1 MPESRLREKDTRMP
15 DIEAPGRDKIVRD
28 YLEKIQGLSEPA
40 RSQRFTLLL
49 RDLFGDIHPRFI
61 EEYLGGVEKSLR
73 APQTDLVL
81 RGRAD
86 ALFGNVVVEFE
97 RDLTDRRR
105 MEEAQEQLRRYVA
118 ILWSGEPPDART
130 PYLCIAT
137 DGVRF
142 YAWTPVLDDS
152 AVRPEAVRLESVDGV
167 DASQLER
174 PGDLYFWLDR
184 YLLRKERMSP
194 RTENIVR
201 DFGPGSH
208 AFHVVARDLMALW
221 KRVRARDE
229 FAVLYD
235 TWEKYLRIVYGS
247 AQADDEL
254 FIRHTYLA
262 TLAKL
267 MAWARLADGAA
278 VTAEVPAS
286 VLEGRFFKDLGIDNF
301 LEEDFFSWP
310 VRGAAR
316 TEGVETARRLA
327 HLLRTYHLR
336 GLSEDVLKSLYQDL
350 VDPRTRHDLGEYYT
364 PDWLAAR
371 IVRRLLDENP
381 TVRLLDPACGSGT
394 FLYQAVREKRER
406 LGDSP
411 ETLEHILTSVVGID
425 IHPLAVIIARTNY
438 LLALGDLVRRRR
450 SRVTVPV
457 YLADAIRL
465 PEWVIQ
471 GRMEEATSQWLP
483 AGYEV
488 KLDGET
494 VHLPQALLEEPA
506 LYDSAVEA
514 ARKFAVEW
522 TGRAPTLDHFVNY
535 LKAGHPALAEMPAEV
550 QASLFAVAEAL
561 RRRMEANRDTIW
573 AFVLRN
579 SYRPLF
585 LRHQFDRVMGNPPWL
600 SYRYVEQPDYQAFLK
615 DQITGTYRLLSGR
628 GELITQMDL
637 GTYFL
642 LRAADLYLKE
652 EGGVIAFV
660 LPKSIFSADQH
671 DALRRETFRPE
682 AGLGWTELWDLEE
695 VEPLFNVPA
704 CVLFGVRGRR
714 GAADEGIPG
723 EVLSGRLPRRN
734 ASLAEAEGTL
744 GVQRTRFFLNRRG
757 RRSFWATAAT
767 PGGLFSPYR
776 DRFYQ
781 GATIVPRALWFV
793 EIPPSPLGF
802 NPDSPPLRTARRAR
816 EEAKDAYRDLVMEGN
831 VEARFLYATLLST
844 DLVPFGHLDYRL
856 VVLPIEPEGDHYR
869 MLTAEEARKRG
880 FLGLAKWLE
889 RAQAEWAR
897 RRGLKA
903 ERMSIYER
911 LDHVRGLTRQNPQAK
926 YRVTYP
932 DINRVMFA
940 VVVRTDEPIQ
950 MQIGGQGI
958 CVGGYVTDCK
968 NYCCETDSEEEAQY
982 LCAVLNSP
990 AVDAL
995 LRPFR
1000 RREQRGHPDVHKKI
1014 FDVAHILPFDPSR
1027 GEHRRLAELGRAC
1040 NEKVSQWLAGA
1051 RPEGRSIGPLRA
1063 AVRDLLRAELA
1074 EIDACTRQVLER
1086 WSPAGAG

>member
-15 DIEAPGRDKIVRD
+15 DTEAPSRDEIVRR
-28 YLEKIQGLSEPA
+28 YLEELQGLSESA

-73 APQTDLVL
+73 ASQTDLVL

-105 MEEAQEQLRRYVA
+105 MEEAREQLRRYTA
-118 ILWSGEPPDART
+118 ILWSDEPPDART

-142 YAWTPVLDDS
+142 YAWTPVLDDPT
-152 AVRPEAVRLESVDGV
+152 VRPEAVRLEPVDGV
-167 DASQLER
+167 DASQLEH

-184 YLLRKERMSP
+184 YLLRKETMSP

-201 DFGPGSH
+201 EFGPGSH

-221 KRVRARDE
+221 KRVRERDE

-278 VTAEVPAS
+278 VTAEVLAS
-286 VLEGRFFKDLGIDNF
+286 VLEGRFFKNIGIDNF

-327 HLLRTYHLR
+327 SLLLTYHLR

-371 IVRRLLDENP
+371 MVRRLLDENP
-381 TVRLLDPACGSGT
+381 RARLLDPACGSGT

-438 LLALGDLVRRRR
+438 LLALGDLVRRRGG
-450 SRVTVPV
+450 RVTVPV

-465 PEWVIQ
+465 PEWVVQ

-494 VHLPQALLEEPA
+494 VHLPQALLEESA

-522 TGRAPTLDHFVNY
+522 TGRTPTLDHFVNY
-535 LKAGHPALAEMPAEV
+535 LKESHAALAEMPAGV
-550 QASLFAVAEAL
+550 QAGLFAVAEAL
-561 RRRMEANRDTIW
+561 RRRIEANRDTIW

-585 LRHQFDRVMGNPPWL
+585 LRGQFDRVMGNPPWL

-628 GELITQMDL
+628 GELITHLEL

-660 LPKSIFSADQH
+660 LPRSIFSADQH
-671 DALRRETFRPE
+671 DVLRQGTFRPE
-682 AGLGWTELWDLEE
+682 VGLEWAELWDLEG

-704 CVLFGVRGRR
+704 CVLFGARGRR
-714 GAADEGIPG
+714 GTADEGIPG
-723 EVLSGRLPRRN
+723 EALSGRLPRRN
-734 ASLAEAEGTL
+734 ASLAEAENAL
-744 GVQRTRFFLNRRG
+744 RVERTRFFLNRRG

-793 EIPPSPLGF
+793 EIPTSPLGF
-802 NPDSPPLRTARRAR
+802 NPNSPPLRTARRAQ
-816 EEAKDAYRDLVMEGN
+816 EEAKDAYRDLVLEGN

-869 MLTAEEARKRG
+869 MLTAEEARERG

-889 RAQAEWAR
+889 RAQEEWAR

-903 ERMSIYER
+903 EREDLLGW
-911 LDHVRGLTRQNPQAK
+911 LDYRHKLTRQNPQAK
-926 YRVTYP
+926 YRVLYIKSGT
-932 DINRVMFA
+932 
-940 VVVRTDEPIQ
+940 
-950 MQIGGQGI
+950 
-958 CVGGYVTDCK
+958 
-968 NYCCETDSEEEAQY
+968 Y
-982 LCAVLNSP
+982 LCACVSESRSPEFEVLGQQISVAGFVADHVTY
-990 AVDAL
+990 AVELNDL
-995 LRPFR
+995 LEADYLAAILNAPIVDVLIKPL
-1000 RREQRGHPDVHKKI
+1000 QSRGQWGPRDIHKKVLDLPI
-1014 FDVAHILPFDPSR
+1014 PPFDPSR
-1027 GEHRRLAELGRAC
+1027 EEHRRLAELGRAC
-1040 NEKVSQWLAGA
+1040 SEKVAQWLEKE

-1074 EIDACTRQVLER
+1074 EIDACAQKIL
-1086 WSPAGAG
+1086 

>member
-1 MPESRLREKDTRMP
+1 MP
-15 DIEAPGRDKIVRD
+15 DTEAPRRDEIVRR
-28 YLEKIQGLSEPA
+28 YLEGIQGLNEPA

-49 RDLFGDIHPRFI
+49 RDLFGDVHPRFI
-61 EEYLGGVEKSLR
+61 EEYLGGVEKPLR

-105 MEEAQEQLRRYVA
+105 MEEAQGQLRRYVA
-118 ILWSGEPPDART
+118 TLWSEESPDARA

-142 YAWTPVLDDS
+142 SAWTPVLDDLTVP
-152 AVRPEAVRLESVDGV
+152 AIQPEAVRLEPVDQL
-167 DASQLER
+167 DAGQLER

-184 YLLRKERMSP
+184 YLLRRERMSP

-208 AFHVVARDLMALW
+208 AFHVVARDLTALW
-221 KRVRARDE
+221 KGVRERDE
-229 FAVLYD
+229 FAVLYSA
-235 TWEKYLRIVYGS
+235 WEKYLRIVYGS

-267 MAWARLADGAA
+267 MAWARLADGAT
-278 VTAEVPAS
+278 VTAEALAS

-316 TEGVETARRLA
+316 TEGVETAHRLVS
-327 HLLRTYHLR
+327 LLLTYHLR
-336 GLSEDVLKSLYQDL
+336 GLSEDVLKSLYQEL

-371 IVRRLLDENP
+371 MVRRLLEEDP

-411 ETLEHILTSVVGID
+411 ETLEHILTGVVGID

-438 LLALGDLVRRRR
+438 LLALGDLIRRRR
-450 SRVTVPV
+450 GRVTIPV

-465 PEWVIQ
+465 PEWPAQ
-471 GRMEEATSQWLP
+471 MKFGEDFRPLP
-483 AGYEV
+483 REIE
-488 KLDGET
+488 LDGET
-494 VHLPQALLEEPA
+494 LYLPQRVLDDAS
-506 LYDSAVEA
+506 LYDQAVEA
-514 ARKFAVEW
+514 AREFAYQW
-522 TGRAPTLDHFVNY
+522 AGRAPTLEAFVNY
-535 LKAGHPALAEMPAEV
+535 LKVRCPHLAEADGDTPAH
-550 QASLFAVAEAL
+550 LFGIAEAL
-561 RRRMEANRDTIW
+561 RRRIEANRDTIW

-579 SYRPLF
+579 SYRPHF
-585 LRHQFDRVMGNPPWL
+585 LRGQFDRVMGNPPWL

-615 DQITGTYRLLSGR
+615 DQITRTYRLLSGR
-628 GELITQMDL
+628 GELITHLEL

-642 LRAADLYLKE
+642 LRAADLYLKK

-660 LPKSIFSADQH
+660 LPRSIFSADQH
-671 DALRRETFRPE
+671 DALRQGTFRPE
-682 AGLGWTELWDLEE
+682 VGLEWTELWDLEG

-704 CVLFGVRGRR
+704 CVLFGVRGRAG
-714 GAADEGIPG
+714 GAEEGIPG
-723 EVLSGRLPRRN
+723 EVLSGRLLRRN
-734 ASLAEAEGTL
+734 AGLAEAEEAL
-744 GVQRTRFFLNRRG
+744 RVERTRFFFNRRG

-793 EIPPSPLGF
+793 EIQTSPLGF
-802 NPDSPPLRTARRAR
+802 TPGSPPLRTARRAQ
-816 EEAKDAYRDLVMEGN
+816 EEAKDAYRNLVLEGN

-856 VVLPIEPEGDHYR
+856 VVLPIEPEEDHYR
-869 MLTAEEARKRG
+869 MLTAEEARERG

-968 NYCCETDSEEEAQY
+968 NYCCETDSEEEAYY

-990 AVDAL
+990 VVDVM

-1000 RREQRGHPDVHKKI
+1000 RREQRGHPDVHKKVFEVAPI
-1014 FDVAHILPFDPSR
+1014 PLFDSSR
-1027 GEHRRLAELGRAC
+1027 EEHRRLAELGRVC
-1040 NEKVSQWLAGA
+1040 SEKVSRWLAEA

-1074 EIDACTRQVLER
+1074 EIDACAREIVV
-1086 WSPAGAG
+1086 